1 MSDLSDGKLIFKTKI
16 DNSNIEKDLKVLERK
31 IRSSQESISKMNN
44 AKLPL
49 EKQLETLSG
58 KLETAK
64 KDVEYFRSEM
74 ESINKAMAGGASA
87 EDYMAATSQKP
98 AVAEAL
104 KQSEKELAA
113 LQKRWDTVNA
123 KVEDYDTKIKA
134 AEESIARNTERA
146 GELQRQL
153 VTPDQSKMSE
163 SMAKAEKTAGSF
175 GKRIRSIAASALVFN
190 LISKGLRSMV
200 SYMGQAAMADENF
213 ATALSAL
220 KGSILTAFQPIYEVA
235 IPAITT
241 LVNWLNTA
249 VQVIAR
255 FFAAL
260 TGKSY
265 SQMVKNAKA
274 LNKEAGG
281 ISNVGDAAEEATNQ
295 LMGFDEINRL
305 ESLNGSGGGISGG
318 GGSSPS
324 FDEIDIPSTWEAVIE
339 GLALKIKDIF
349 FKWDDLTAEDIV
361 QKLVVGLD
369 MLGGALIGFAL
380 GGPAGAV
387 IGATVGAGIGLL
399 TTSVLFDGDGNL
411 SSEEL
416 LSSLI
421 TVLGTVGGGL
431 IGFALGGV
439 AGAAIGATVGAVLGV
454 ILSKITFDGDSE
466 LSTEEIIKTLVAALT
481 VLGGGIMGFMMGGPL
496 GAAVGATIG
505 LGLTFSISAM
515 DFDGVKRIV
524 QEILQEIEGY
534 FSTTFSDGFING
546 LITMVTDGI
555 NILWE
560 MFVNFVN
567 DIVNSWNTL
576 WGYQTTGTVSPLGVD
591 SASAYSMMPE
601 TPITRIPA
609 LARGAVLPAN
619 KPFLAMVGDQKS
631 GTNVE
636 APLETIKQ
644 ALAEVLGESGLDV
657 DINFTGSLSQLA
669 RVLTPEITK
678 RQRQTDRAK
687 GG

>member
-16 DNSNIEKDLKVLERK
+16 DNSNIEKELKVLERK

-44 AKLPL
+44 AKIPWETKSKDLGGQLDAAKRKVEELRKEL
-49 EKQLETLSG
+49 EKL
-58 KLETAK
+58 KETAN
-64 KDVEYFRSEM
+64 DPSDPVAYLE
-74 ESINKAMAGGASA
+74 AGLKIPDL
-87 EDYMAATSQKP
+87 EQ
-98 AVAEAL
+98 AL
-104 KQSEKELAA
+104 KENENEVKD
-113 LQKRWDTVNA
+113 LQKQWDKVND
-123 KVEDYDTKIKA
+123 KVDNYDAKIKA
-134 AEESIARNTERA
+134 AETDIARYTEQSA
-146 GELQRQL
+146 ALQEKMF
-153 VTPDQSKMSE
+153 TPNQVKMSE
-163 SMAKAEKTAGSF
+163 SMAKAEKIAGSF
-175 GKRIRSIAASALVFN
+175 GKRIRSIAASALMFN

-200 SYMGQAAMADENF
+200 SYMGQAAMADKNF

-305 ESLNGSGGGISGG
+305 ESLNGSGGGISG

-431 IGFALGGV
+431 IGFALGGA

-454 ILSKITFDGDSE
+454 VLSKITFDGDSE
-466 LSTEEIIKTLVAALT
+466 LSTEEIIKTLVAALA

-555 NILWE
+555 NILWK

-591 SASAYSMMPE
+591 STSAYSMMPE

>member
-16 DNSNIEKDLKVLERK
+16 DNSNIEKELKVLERK

-44 AKLPL
+44 AKIPWETKSKDLGGQLDAAKRKVEELRKEL
-49 EKQLETLSG
+49 EKL
-58 KLETAK
+58 KETAN
-64 KDVEYFRSEM
+64 DPSDPVAYLE
-74 ESINKAMAGGASA
+74 AGLKIPDL
-87 EDYMAATSQKP
+87 EQ
-98 AVAEAL
+98 AL
-104 KQSEKELAA
+104 KENENEVKD
-113 LQKRWDTVNA
+113 LQKQWDKVND
-123 KVEDYDTKIKA
+123 KVDNYDAKIKA
-134 AEESIARNTERA
+134 AETDIARYTEQSA
-146 GELQRQL
+146 ALQEKMF
-153 VTPDQSKMSE
+153 TPNQVKMSE
-163 SMAKAEKTAGSF
+163 SMAKAEKIAGSF
-175 GKRIRSIAASALVFN
+175 GKRIRSIAASALMFN

-200 SYMGQAAMADENF
+200 SYMGQAAMADKNF

-305 ESLNGSGGGISGG
+305 ESLNGSGGGISG

-431 IGFALGGV
+431 IGFALGGA

-454 ILSKITFDGDSE
+454 VLSKITFDGDSE
-466 LSTEEIIKTLVAALT
+466 LSTEEIIKTLVAALA

-555 NILWE
+555 NILWK

-567 DIVNSWNTL
+567 DIVNYWNTL
-576 WGYQTTGTVSPLGVD
+576 WGDQTTGTVSPLGVD
-591 SASAYSMMPE
+591 STSAYSMMPE